1 MDDYSKV
8 VEAGKGHNTVVA
20 GENPGLRQVPIH
32 NRGEPIENGAQDA
45 ANSDWSAG
53 RVADVDT
60 QPFFWKLD
68 PQPITFGSWIRIR
81 IKAMRIR
88 NPVGRSTVN
97 VTVLPLFC
105 RQSLGASERT
115 VPKK

>member
-45 ANSDWSAG
+45 AILIGRQAGLQMWIRSLFLEARSA
-53 RVADVDT
+53 AHYL
-60 QPFFWKLD
+60 WKLD
-68 PQPITFGSWIRIR
+68 PDSH
-81 IKAMRIR
+81 
-88 NPVGRSTVN
+88 
-97 VTVLPLFC
+97 
-105 RQSLGASERT
+105 
-115 VPKK
+115 